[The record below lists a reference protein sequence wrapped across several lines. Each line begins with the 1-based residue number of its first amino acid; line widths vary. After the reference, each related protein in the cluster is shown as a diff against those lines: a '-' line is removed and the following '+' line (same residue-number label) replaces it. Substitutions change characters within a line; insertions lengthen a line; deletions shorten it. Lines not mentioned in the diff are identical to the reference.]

1 VDGFNLSRGISFATF
16 EDVVDT
22 LVPEL
27 QRRGRYKLD
36 YAEGA
41 LRQKVMGHG
50 GPRLPADHPAQLY
63 RR

>member
-1 VDGFNLSRGISFATF
+1 L
-16 EDVVDT
+16 

-36 YAEGA
+36 YAEGS
-41 LRQKVMGHG
+41 LRQKLMGHG
-50 GPRLPADHPAQLY
+50 GARLPKDHPAQVY

>member
-1 VDGFNLSRGISFATF
+1 M
-16 EDVVDT
+16 

-36 YAEGA
+36 YAKGS
-41 LRQKVMGHG
+41 LRQKLMGHG
-50 GPRLPADHPAQLY
+50 GPRLPKDHPAQGY